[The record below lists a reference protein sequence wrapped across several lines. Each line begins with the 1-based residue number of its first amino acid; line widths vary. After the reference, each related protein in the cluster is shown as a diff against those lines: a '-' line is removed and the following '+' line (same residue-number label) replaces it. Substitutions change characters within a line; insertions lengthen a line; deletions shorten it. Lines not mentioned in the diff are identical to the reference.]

1 MKLAPTTMK
10 QSCLINKTT
19 VHCVVILLSSMPKFK
34 VHYHYNGYG
43 YTTIKAKNKKEA
55 ENFFITGENW
65 IVDNEKGTDYEIEM
79 VEEIKN

>member
-1 MKLAPTTMK
+1 
-10 QSCLINKTT
+10 
-19 VHCVVILLSSMPKFK
+19 MPKFK